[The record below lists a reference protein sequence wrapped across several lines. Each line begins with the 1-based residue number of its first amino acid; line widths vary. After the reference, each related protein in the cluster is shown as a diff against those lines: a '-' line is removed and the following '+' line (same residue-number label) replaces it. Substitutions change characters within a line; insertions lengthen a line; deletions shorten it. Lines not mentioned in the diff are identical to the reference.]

1 MYQPDPVQ
9 TCKVEGF
16 ACRLSMKSRR
26 LQGQKGQI
34 VQAARRLY
42 ETQGVHRTTVKDIA
56 QEVGITRE
64 LVYYYFSGK
73 QQITDA
79 VLDDYVEDLVESAL
93 VWNEGR
99 VFGQTSES
107 LRTCVQAFRRAL
119 YDASGQPRPM
129 ISVLEELGCRD
140 EFDVRAVRETVNAI
154 NACVVTEYARF
165 HKIEIDMVYEM
176 FCVVLFGLVG
186 LVKVYPGITDDELMK
201 VIEQTLRLDMH
212 PLASPPS
219 AEKRNAAPLENAE
232 RRSESTM

>member
-1 MYQPDPVQ
+1 
-9 TCKVEGF
+9 
-16 ACRLSMKSRR
+16 MKSRR

-64 LVYYYFSGK
+64 LAYYYFSGK

-119 YDASGQPRPM
+119 YDANGQPRPM
-129 ISVLEELGCRD
+129 IRVLEELGCRD

-154 NACVVTEYARF
+154 NACVVTEYAHF

-219 AEKRNAAPLENAE
+219 A
-232 RRSESTM
+232 

>member
-79 VLDDYVEDLVESAL
+79 VLDD
-93 VWNEGR
+93 
-99 VFGQTSES
+99 
-107 LRTCVQAFRRAL
+107 
-119 YDASGQPRPM
+119 
-129 ISVLEELGCRD
+129 
-140 EFDVRAVRETVNAI
+140 
-154 NACVVTEYARF
+154 
-165 HKIEIDMVYEM
+165 
-176 FCVVLFGLVG
+176 
-186 LVKVYPGITDDELMK
+186 
-201 VIEQTLRLDMH
+201 
-212 PLASPPS
+212 
-219 AEKRNAAPLENAE
+219 
-232 RRSESTM
+232 

>member
-56 QEVGITRE
+56 PEVGITRE

-219 AEKRNAAPLENAE
+219 A
-232 RRSESTM
+232 

>member
-119 YDASGQPRPM
+119 YDANGQPRPM
-129 ISVLEELGCRD
+129 IRVLEELGRRD

-186 LVKVYPGITDDELMK
+186 LVKVCPGITDDELMK

-212 PLASPPS
+212 PLAPPPS
-219 AEKRNAAPLENAE
+219 A
-232 RRSESTM
+232 

>member
-1 MYQPDPVQ
+1 
-9 TCKVEGF
+9 
-16 ACRLSMKSRR
+16 MKSRR

-119 YDASGQPRPM
+119 YDANGQPRPM
-129 ISVLEELGCRD
+129 IRVLEELGCRD

-154 NACVVTEYARF
+154 NACVVTEYAHF

-219 AEKRNAAPLENAE
+219 A
-232 RRSESTM
+232 